1 MEYGDGESG
10 FLLVTKNS
18 TSLRNIFDILSM
30 QSRLAYVQT
39 LRNSTV
45 FNFGFNHL
53 DAIIFQIKVDF
64 TSDGKHKITNQSV
77 NTLLTTLQ
85 RFEIQS
91 IIPGE
96 APPQGPNPSP
106 EDIGI
111 GIGVC
116 NPNEYGF

>member
-1 MEYGDGESG
+1 MEYDDGESG

-18 TSLRNIFDILSM
+18 TSLSNIFDILSM

-64 TSDGKHKITNQSV
+64 TSDGKHKITKLSV
-77 NTLLTTLQ
+77 SKYTLLFRDLKA
-85 RFEIQS
+85 S
-91 IIPGE
+91 
-96 APPQGPNPSP
+96 
-106 EDIGI
+106 
-111 GIGVC
+111 
-116 NPNEYGF
+116 